1 MYLDEMECDI
11 CFETNGKTV
20 NDIKCCLGKKWCT
33 DCELT
38 INLEMTVKCPFCR
51 KVISNTIQLP
61 LLHLYNTS
69 HGTFMPEVALPYRN
83 VRINIQYV
91 NIEDE

>member
-1 MYLDEMECDI
+1 MKWSVIYVLKQ
-11 CFETNGKTV
+11 TQKTV
-20 NDIKCCLGKKWCT
+20 NDIKCSLGKKWCT

-61 LLHLYNTS
+61 LLHL
-69 HGTFMPEVALPYRN
+69 V
-83 VRINIQYV
+83 
-91 NIEDE
+91 